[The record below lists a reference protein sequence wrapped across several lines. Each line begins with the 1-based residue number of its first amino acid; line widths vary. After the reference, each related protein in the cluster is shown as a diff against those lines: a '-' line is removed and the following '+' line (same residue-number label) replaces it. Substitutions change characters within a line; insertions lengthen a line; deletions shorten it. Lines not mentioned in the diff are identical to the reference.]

1 MNCTIICTKKEKHM
15 RHITYSE
22 ARQNLLATMIKA
34 EEINAPIMITRKGRK
49 ACVLMSIDEYESLQE
64 TSYLMRS
71 PKNAI
76 RLLESIKEI
85 ENKKGL
91 EKDLIE

>member
-1 MNCTIICTKKEKHM
+1 M

-34 EEINAPIMITRKGRK
+34 EEINAPIMITRKGKK

-71 PKNAI
+71 PKNAV

>member
-1 MNCTIICTKKEKHM
+1 M
-15 RHITYSE
+15 RHITYSQ
-22 ARQNLLATMIKA
+22 ARQNLLATMIET
-34 EEINAPIMITRKGRK
+34 EESNAPIMITRKGRK
-49 ACVLMSIDEYESLQE
+49 ACVIMSIDEYESMQE

-76 RLLESIKEI
+76 RLLDSIKEV

-91 EKDLIE
+91 KKDLIE